1 MKDSGSEGKIEWL
14 RDRFINLKNENKKLK
29 DKKARINSEMEAIR
43 ENKRQRIQ
51 QMTATLY
58 QKNQQMQQIQQE
70 IESIAEMNSGLEQEF
85 ENELGKKNK
94 NSTEVGQIIS
104 SINNIYRIVEELAKK
119 RNKQSQLRELEDTYI
134 TYEDENTAQVAVK
147 PTNNSKMPN
156 IQQMIKKLDLG
167 YEYISDL
174 VVVYEQLK
182 KNKKKQLQESKKVAA
197 EDNKQNKQKAA
208 SKGSPPAQPPA
219 GDLAKPKE
227 SKEEN

>member
-1 MKDSGSEGKIEWL
+1 
-14 RDRFINLKNENKKLK
+14 
-29 DKKARINSEMEAIR
+29 
-43 ENKRQRIQ
+43 
-51 QMTATLY
+51 MTATLY

-70 IESIAEMNSGLEQEF
+70 IEGIAEMNSGLEQEF

-119 RNKQSQLRELEDTYI
+119 RNKYSQLKDFFDSYI
-134 TYEDENTAQVAVK
+134 SYEDENAVQVAAK
-147 PTNNSKMPN
+147 SGNNQKKMTN

-182 KNKKKQLQESKKVAA
+182 KNKKKQL
-197 EDNKQNKQKAA
+197 
-208 SKGSPPAQPPA
+208 
-219 GDLAKPKE
+219 
-227 SKEEN
+227 